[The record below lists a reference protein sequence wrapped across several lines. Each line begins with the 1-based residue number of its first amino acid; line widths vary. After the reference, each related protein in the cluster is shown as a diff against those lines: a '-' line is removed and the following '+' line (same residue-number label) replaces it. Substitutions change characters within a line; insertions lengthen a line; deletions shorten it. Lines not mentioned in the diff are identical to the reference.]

1 MSPAWAMH
9 TKPGCWCLSE
19 PGILCGSRANLLT
32 APRYKD
38 TGPPQGCWEPT
49 PWAVSLLALLLLFP
63 NFRMITIQGSEFGH
77 FHSHE
82 ISSLVLPTSAAHSVT
97 TAPLQGC
104 ALHITVI
111 SIPVIILSADWQAD
125 AQRDCDLPG
134 HMAGGRQP
142 GHEHCPARPGLAKL
156 TSFKPKV
163 HGHGHGVGMSVLGRS
178 EGNRAPDLHLCQR
191 AATCPNQHRPR
202 TPLQSPLTRPRT
214 SSGAHLPLCLPSRSQ
229 HSAHGAPHLPVS
241 MNLGLCPTPP
251 PLPNP
256 PPSPG
261 SVLIFHSL
269 S

>member
-1 MSPAWAMH
+1 MSPACAMH

-19 PGILCGSRANLLT
+19 PGVLCGSRANLLT

-142 GHEHCPARPGLAKL
+142 GHEHCPARPGSAKL
-156 TSFKPKV
+156 TSSNPRCTV
-163 HGHGHGVGMSVLGRS
+163 MATAWECQCWAGPRGTERQTRTCARGRQPAQINT
-178 EGNRAPDLHLCQR
+178 GPGPPCRAPSQGPEP
-191 AATCPNQHRPR
+191 AVGPTCPSASPHALSILL
-202 TPLQSPLTRPRT
+202 TVPLT
-214 SSGAHLPLCLPSRSQ
+214 SQ
-229 HSAHGAPHLPVS
+229 
-241 MNLGLCPTPP
+241 
-251 PLPNP
+251 
-256 PPSPG
+256 
-261 SVLIFHSL
+261 
-269 S
+269 